1 MYEEISGEKGDHKML
16 AAVKGVVQG
25 NTVVIKDDD
34 IREYD
39 GVEVVVTL
47 LDHPLTRSKKCQSI
61 GIVLLCQ
68 VNVVKM

>member
-1 MYEEISGEKGDHKML
+1 ML

-39 GVEVVVTL
+39 GVEVECG
-47 LDHPLTRSKKCQSI
+47 RQ
-61 GIVLLCQ
+61 
-68 VNVVKM
+68 